1 MLVVE
6 FDRTKFEGEIIPE
19 LERLKEAGIVRL
31 LDLLFV
37 RKPVGGELEVVQR
50 SDLSEDEAIE
60 FGALVGALVGLGT
73 GDEELSYRAAVAGAE
88 ELEDGHFFG
97 DDGGLVPRR
106 RDSRGRQ
113 RGDRAHRAPVGDPA
127 PGQARRSRWSDAR
140 RRVDPS
146 RRTCSPSARSRR
158 SARRRPRAS
167 ARMPRLLERAT
178 ERRKTKAATRGE
190 SPPDPVARRAP
201 ARVAQLPAR
210 APAHPRDVRLRR
222 RSRATR
228 RGRRACCCCSR
239 P

>member
-6 FDRTKFEGEIIPE
+6 FDRTKFEGEIMPE

-73 GDEELSYRAAVAGAE
+73 GDEEVSYRAAVAGAE

-106 RDSRGRQ
+106 RDTRGRQ
-113 RGDRAHRAPVGDPA
+113 RG
-127 PGQARRSRWSDAR
+127 RSRCIEHLWAIPLRDKLVAAGGATLADEWIHPKDLLA
-140 RRVDPS
+140 VGALAAE
-146 RRTCSPSARSRR
+146 RTA
-158 SARRRPRAS
+158 AS
-167 ARMPRLLERAT
+167 
-178 ERRKTKAATRGE
+178 
-190 SPPDPVARRAP
+190 S
-201 ARVAQLPAR
+201 
-210 APAHPRDVRLRR
+210 
-222 RSRATR
+222 
-228 RGRRACCCCSR
+228 
-239 P
+239 